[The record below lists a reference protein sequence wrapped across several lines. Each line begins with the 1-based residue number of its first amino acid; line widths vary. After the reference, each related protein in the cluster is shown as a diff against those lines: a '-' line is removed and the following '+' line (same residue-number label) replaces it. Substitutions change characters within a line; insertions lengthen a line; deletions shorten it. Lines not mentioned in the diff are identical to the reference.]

1 MFEVLAL
8 AIVNKTIGNSTYQY
22 DVAWDRVAKKQI
34 WKYIGKV
41 STNVDVLPSAT
52 GIGKWLTNAERLEL
66 RNMLR
71 WIVARPHRQSGCQ
84 YHDIAEVMLDRF
96 DL

>member
-1 MFEVLAL
+1 MLAL
-8 AIVNKTIGNSTYQY
+8 ATVKKTIGNSTYQY
-22 DVAWDRVAKKQI
+22 DVVWDSVAKKQV

-41 STNVDVLPSAT
+41 STNVDSLPSAT
-52 GIGKWLTNAERLEL
+52 GIGKWLTNEERGEF
-66 RNMLR
+66 RRMLR

-84 YHDIAEVMLDRF
+84 YHDIAQVLLDRF